1 MIRKKHYADGILDT
15 HEMLLLLLWRHLEY
29 YANPQSMDNP
39 LQQATSVMRLPAIP
53 NQNEFREEVKKRLNP
68 LLQRISSLEF
78 VSSSIHILLSLDS

>member
-1 MIRKKHYADGILDT
+1 MILDT

-29 YANPQSMDNP
+29 YANPQSMSNP
-39 LQQATSVMRLPAIP
+39 PEQATSVVRLPAIS

-78 VSSSIHILLSLDS
+78 VSSLIRLLLCLNS